1 MLLKDNA
8 RVRMDFGTVGIMDGV
23 PVINLMVVVFGI
35 VMIQAVVMGN
45 TLLGVIQVHIMQDAI
60 ATIIVIRMVMVVL
73 VVDMI
78 TDL

>member
-23 PVINLMVVVFGI
+23 PVINLMVVVFGL

-60 ATIIVIRMVMVVL
+60 AMIRMVIVRG

-78 TDL
+78 TDI